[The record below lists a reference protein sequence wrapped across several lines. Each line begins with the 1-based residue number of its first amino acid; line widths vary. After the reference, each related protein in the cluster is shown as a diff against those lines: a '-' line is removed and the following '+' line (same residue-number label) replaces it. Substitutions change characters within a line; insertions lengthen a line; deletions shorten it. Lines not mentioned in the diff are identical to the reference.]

1 MECVGRRCQGGSKRT
16 SYRWGFLR
24 LLQQH
29 AACSSVICTH
39 GPLARPMQL
48 RPRNN
53 RPRLMLYRTLAR
65 IVRNA
70 LLSFTIAMSVAVIL
84 WAFSVDPS
92 AKSPSESADGASLV
106 MLLFGAC
113 VFSPVIEGLGLAALY
128 RATSSRFPP
137 TFSAV
142 MAGLVSAMLHSLVAW
157 QWGVVVFIPLVIFAL
172 PFARVAV
179 SFRYRLGESAL
190 THSLHNLMAIAAILL
205 LDAPAGP

>member
-1 MECVGRRCQGGSKRT
+1 
-16 SYRWGFLR
+16 
-24 LLQQH
+24 
-29 AACSSVICTH
+29 
-39 GPLARPMQL
+39 
-48 RPRNN
+48 
-53 RPRLMLYRTLAR
+53 
-65 IVRNA
+65 
-70 LLSFTIAMSVAVIL
+70 
-84 WAFSVDPS
+84 
-92 AKSPSESADGASLV
+92 

-137 TFSAV
+137 TFSVV